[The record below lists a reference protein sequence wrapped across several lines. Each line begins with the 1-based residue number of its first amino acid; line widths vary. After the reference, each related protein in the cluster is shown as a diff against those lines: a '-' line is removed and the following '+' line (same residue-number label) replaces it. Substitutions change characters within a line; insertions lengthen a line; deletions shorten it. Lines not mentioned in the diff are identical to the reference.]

1 MITLLNAVRAV
12 PLWLRNLIIDTEERV
27 DNLETDKYNVNQS
40 GSTAQVITGTVNI
53 NGSVYTTGSIN
64 SRDSINA
71 DKYITG
77 KKVGVAA
84 YLVEPSMTAAEGGD
98 KYTYVSGRFINVPM
112 DGFIETANSDRQP
125 CIEYVEPL
133 PQWFKIDAHASF
145 NVSENDTTVGF
156 TIRHNDTVL
165 DQYRMSLLCKYHDE
179 QYCLSGTAVVQL
191 NEGDQIQIVVNAD
204 NICDIIVYNLTTTIN
219 EFFD

>member
-12 PLWLRNLIIDTEERV
+12 PLWLRNLIIDTNERV
-27 DNLETDKYNVNQS
+27 DHLETDKYNILQS

-53 NGSVYTTGSIN
+53 TGSVYTSGSIN
-64 SRDSINA
+64 SHDSINA
-71 DKYITG
+71 DSYITG

-84 YLVEPSMTAAEGGD
+84 YLAKRDMTSILPYT
-98 KYTYVSGRFINVPM
+98 YTYVRGGFINDPLQ
-112 DGFIETANSDRQP
+112 GFIETTNIDRQP

-133 PQWFKIDAHASF
+133 TQYFEIDAHASF
-145 NVSENDTTVGF
+145 QVAANNTTITF
-156 TIRHNDTVL
+156 AIRHNDKVL
-165 DQYRMSLLCKYHDE
+165 DQSRMQLFCKYNDV

-191 NEGDQIQIVVNAD
+191 QRHDQIQIVVSAD
-204 NICDIIVYNLTTTIN
+204 RQCDIIVLTLTTTIN